1 MSPFEYITVL
11 ISIILGMGLTQ
22 LVSGFAAIII
32 RWEKIKVYWPHLV
45 LILLVFVIQIQE
57 WWATYE
63 LHRYPYWRL
72 VTILFIV
79 LYPIDLYLLARILF
93 PIRWS
98 GKEID
103 LKLFYFNN
111 FRKIYLLIMFL
122 PIHSIIENIFLSGY
136 QLKDQV
142 IQIIL
147 FLIAG
152 FMAAANRKEEWI
164 HKLVATILLTIA
176 VGTFVVAWNI
186 FLIFNS

>member
-45 LILLVFVIQIQE
+45 LILLVFVIQIQD

-72 VTILFIV
+72 VTFLFII
-79 LYPIDLYLLARILF
+79 LYPINLYLLARILF

-103 LKLFYFNN
+103 LKVFYFNN
-111 FRKIYLLIMFL
+111 FRKIYLLMMFL

-136 QLKDQV
+136 QLKDQIV
-142 IQIIL
+142 QFIIL
-147 FLIAG
+147 LISG
-152 FMAAANRKEEWI
+152 FMALTNRKEEWL
-164 HKLVATILLTIA
+164 HKLVAIVLLTMAI
-176 VGTFVVAWNI
+176 GTFVVAWDV
-186 FLIFNS
+186 FLIKN